1 VLRHLYSSRLAG
13 DLSTT
18 SSSSALA
25 ALSESSNSA
34 AAAAAIT
41 ASAADNLL
49 LLHQVGRAALLYAK
63 NGVVS
68 QAGGQSLGDLGP
80 GYLSLHSTQT
90 GLVVKWLPNSVML
103 GGGSGGTPP
112 PSPSSVA
119 EGASPLSA
127 DAGIDDSIS
136 SPSDVES
143 SLLSNRS
150 AVATRRQDSADGQS
164 GNWEAAFLIRVEEMV
179 YIHCHGDG
187 GGGSLVF
194 VARDGTQQPPLHFPP
209 GGSSGSSCDNLLQ
222 FLTSLET
229 GLAPNAWLDPPL
241 WTQCGRRGRPDGQSE
256 SSRKSLF
263 GDSFLA
269 GLLASA
275 TSRGLAAAVGS
286 SASRSASAAHS
297 GDENGDDAADYVFR
311 IVLRGGG
318 FSFESAADSN
328 LGLQLAWQRE
338 EGARRDSRASATES
352 PAPQPE
358 QRQASI
364 QQLCSSMRRQILSRA
379 FNGWLSQMRH
389 ARTVRRYLAGLL
401 DGRLGV
407 GRSDDFPA
415 GLTAEIWERAV
426 PEEIYRAI
434 YWGGCRPE
442 MRKKVWPL
450 MLGFHPWDSTETE
463 RRSLDQAAQA
473 RFENLLSEWGPVD
486 VIVRENDKEQVINAR
501 DILRKKLEAVEAAAA
516 ASAKSKVKK
525 QQQNLRPQNRRLPDP
540 PPPPPPPSSYE
551 ESPVAVSAV
560 TDDPENQLGADAAG
574 NCSLLST
581 SRESLASPASPA
593 SNGGVYSAELIK
605 TVTENWHRIDKDVTR
620 CDRHITFFS
629 DDEHLEK
636 LRNIMCCY
644 VWENLQVGYIQGFC
658 DLLAPLLIV
667 LEDEGLTLACFE
679 KLMLRMVANFPTDEV
694 ELRETTMSAAAP
706 EAAAVEA
713 EAAGRAEA
721 NGPDSS
727 RKRQHRSL
735 MNQQLANLS
744 AALQVMDPQLHE
756 HIVRKGEQE
765 RTGIGPQQQQQQQQ
779 LQQLHMHFCF
789 CFRWLLLDFKREICY
804 NDVFLVWETIW
815 AAVHLESS
823 HFSIFVAV
831 ALLQEYRS
839 FIMENDMNLADVT
852 MFYIDMAERHNASNL
867 LQRARDLLDQLIQMY
882 FDRVSTGEVLAQRGF
897 ISPADKE
904 AGG

>member
-1 VLRHLYSSRLAG
+1 
-13 DLSTT
+13 
-18 SSSSALA
+18 
-25 ALSESSNSA
+25 
-34 AAAAAIT
+34 
-41 ASAADNLL
+41 
-49 LLHQVGRAALLYAK
+49 
-63 NGVVS
+63 
-68 QAGGQSLGDLGP
+68 
-80 GYLSLHSTQT
+80 
-90 GLVVKWLPNSVML
+90 
-103 GGGSGGTPP
+103 
-112 PSPSSVA
+112 
-119 EGASPLSA
+119 
-127 DAGIDDSIS
+127 
-136 SPSDVES
+136 
-143 SLLSNRS
+143 
-150 AVATRRQDSADGQS
+150 
-164 GNWEAAFLIRVEEMV
+164 
-179 YIHCHGDG
+179 
-187 GGGSLVF
+187 
-194 VARDGTQQPPLHFPP
+194 
-209 GGSSGSSCDNLLQ
+209 
-222 FLTSLET
+222 
-229 GLAPNAWLDPPL
+229 
-241 WTQCGRRGRPDGQSE
+241 
-256 SSRKSLF
+256 
-263 GDSFLA
+263 
-269 GLLASA
+269 
-275 TSRGLAAAVGS
+275 
-286 SASRSASAAHS
+286 
-297 GDENGDDAADYVFR
+297 
-311 IVLRGGG
+311 
-318 FSFESAADSN
+318 
-328 LGLQLAWQRE
+328 
-338 EGARRDSRASATES
+338 
-352 PAPQPE
+352 
-358 QRQASI
+358 
-364 QQLCSSMRRQILSRA
+364 
-379 FNGWLSQMRH
+379 
-389 ARTVRRYLAGLL
+389 
-401 DGRLGV
+401 
-407 GRSDDFPA
+407 
-415 GLTAEIWERAV
+415 
-426 PEEIYRAI
+426 
-434 YWGGCRPE
+434 
-442 MRKKVWPL
+442 VWPL

-713 EAAGRAEA
+713 EAAGASGSERTRQL
-721 NGPDSS
+721 

-744 AALQVMDPQLHE
+744 AALQ
-756 HIVRKGEQE
+756 
-765 RTGIGPQQQQQQQQ
+765 
-779 LQQLHMHFCF
+779 
-789 CFRWLLLDFKREICY
+789 ICY

-867 LQRARDLLDQLIQMY
+867 LQRARDLLDQLIQMVC
-882 FDRVSTGEVLAQRGF
+882 RMKLVEHRRQ
-897 ISPADKE
+897 ISCKKP
-904 AGG
+904 